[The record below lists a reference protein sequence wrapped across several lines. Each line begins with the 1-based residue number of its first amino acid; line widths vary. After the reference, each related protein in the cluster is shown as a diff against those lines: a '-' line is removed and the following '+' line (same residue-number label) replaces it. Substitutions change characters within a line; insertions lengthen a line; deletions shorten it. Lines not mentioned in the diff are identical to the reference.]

1 MKDLMTL
8 DGSLP
13 HPAVNDLCT
22 QVKSGEINR
31 RQFLRTAALLGIT
44 VASAS
49 TFLGSALLGNA
60 AHAADAVTPRQ
71 GGSLRF
77 ACAIQEIQ
85 DPMLITW
92 IEASNLLRNSLEYL
106 TWVDA
111 DNITHPYLAESWS
124 PSEDLKTWTFNLRQD
139 VKWSNGDTFNV
150 EDVQHNIERWIAAD
164 SKSVNRTAFQDISAF
179 EKLGDFQFR
188 LVLKRPMLAIPEM
201 LNAFTCAIVHRSFK
215 AGDDWAKNPLGTG
228 PFKLV
233 SFAVNKQATFAKRA
247 DYWRKPANL
256 DELRYVDMGTDI
268 STHLAALQAG
278 QVDVLYRVTVAELD
292 LAKRL
297 PGAQL
302 LTCKSAQTIVMRMA
316 CDQKPFDDVRIRKAV
331 VLCADNA
338 QMLKIAY
345 RGMGTLGEDHHV
357 APSHPEYFPLPK
369 RARDVAGAKKLL
381 AEAGHPNGIDIDLI
395 VGNTQGRYEQDC
407 AQILQQNCAEAGI
420 RINLKVIPA
429 TQYWPIWDKAAF
441 SLTYWAHR
449 PLGVM
454 SLELAYRS
462 GAAWNESHYSDPA
475 FDAAL
480 DKAMGIIDPK
490 QRAVAMQNVE
500 QILQDACVMVQ
511 PFWGDK
517 FTAASKKVQGFKV
530 HPSDFYP
537 MDEVWLS
544 A

>member
-8 DGSLP
+8 DGTLP
-13 HPAVNDLCT
+13 HPAVNGLCT
-22 QVKSGEINR
+22 QVKSSEINR

-44 VASAS
+44 AASAS
-49 TFLGSALLGNA
+49 TFLGSALLGNS
-60 AHAADAVTPRQ
+60 AHAADAITPRQ

-92 IEASNLLRNSLEYL
+92 IEASNLLRNSLEFL

-124 PSEDLKTWTFNLRQD
+124 PSDDLKTWTFNLRQD

-164 SKSVNRTAFQDISAF
+164 SKSVNRTAFQDITAF
-179 EKLGDFQFR
+179 EKVTDFQFR

-316 CDQKPFDDVRIRKAV
+316 CDQKPFDDLRIRKAV

-480 DKAMGIIDPK
+480 DNAMGIIDPK
-490 QRAVAMQNVE
+490 QRVVAMQSVE

-517 FTAASKKVQGFKV
+517 FTAASKKVQGFQV

-537 MDEVWLS
+537 MDQVWLS

>member
-8 DGSLP
+8 DGTLP

-44 VASAS
+44 AASAN
-49 TFLGSALLGNA
+49 TFLGSALLGNS

-92 IEASNLLRNSLEYL
+92 IEASNLLRNSLEFL

-124 PSEDLKTWTFNLRQD
+124 PSEDLKTWTFNLRQN

-164 SKSVNRTAFQDISAF
+164 SKSVNRTAFQDITAF
-179 EKLGDFQFR
+179 EKVSDFQFR

-233 SFAVNKQATFAKRA
+233 SFAVNKHATFAKRA
-247 DYWRKPANL
+247 DYWRTPANL

-268 STHLAALQAG
+268 FH
-278 QVDVLYRVTVAELD
+278 
-292 LAKRL
+292 
-297 PGAQL
+297 
-302 LTCKSAQTIVMRMA
+302 
-316 CDQKPFDDVRIRKAV
+316 
-331 VLCADNA
+331 
-338 QMLKIAY
+338 
-345 RGMGTLGEDHHV
+345 
-357 APSHPEYFPLPK
+357 PS
-369 RARDVAGAKKLL
+369 RSVAGRA
-381 AEAGHPNGIDIDLI
+381 
-395 VGNTQGRYEQDC
+395 
-407 AQILQQNCAEAGI
+407 
-420 RINLKVIPA
+420 
-429 TQYWPIWDKAAF
+429 
-441 SLTYWAHR
+441 
-449 PLGVM
+449 
-454 SLELAYRS
+454 S
-462 GAAWNESHYSDPA
+462 G
-475 FDAAL
+475 
-480 DKAMGIIDPK
+480 
-490 QRAVAMQNVE
+490 RAV
-500 QILQDACVMVQ
+500 
-511 PFWGDK
+511 PGDRGRTRPGQTLARRA
-517 FTAASKKVQGFKV
+517 TA
-530 HPSDFYP
+530 D
-537 MDEVWLS
+537 L
-544 A
+544 

>member
-1 MKDLMTL
+1 MKDLKTL
-8 DGSLP
+8 DGSAP
-13 HPAVNDLCT
+13 HPAVAALCT
-22 QVKSGEINR
+22 QAKSGQISR
-31 RQFLRTAALLGIT
+31 RQFLHTATLLGIT
-44 VASAS
+44 AATASS
-49 TFLGSALLGNA
+49 FVGSALLSSPAQAGEA
-60 AHAADAVTPRQ
+60 LTPRS

-92 IEASNLLRNSLEYL
+92 IEASNLIRNSLEYL
-106 TWVDA
+106 TWVDV
-111 DNITHPYLAESWS
+111 DNITQPYLAESWK
-124 PSEDLKTWTFNLRQD
+124 PSDDLKEWTFNLRQGI
-139 VKWSNGDTFNV
+139 KWSNGDEFNADDV
-150 EDVQHNIERWIAAD
+150 EHNFKRWTAAD
-164 SKSVNRTAFQDISAF
+164 SKSVNRTAFQDITGF
-179 EKLGDFQFR
+179 EKLSPYQFK
-188 LVLKRPMLAIPEM
+188 LTLKRPILAIPEM
-201 LNAFTCAIVHRSFK
+201 LNAFTCAIVHRGFK
-215 AGDDWAKNPLGTG
+215 PGDDWAKNPVGTG
-228 PFKLV
+228 PFKLT
-233 SFAVNKQATFAKRA
+233 SFAVNKEATFARRA
-247 DYWRKPANL
+247 DYWRKPAYL
-256 DELRYVDMGTDI
+256 DEVRYIDMGTDI

-278 QVDVLYRVTVAELD
+278 QVDVLYRITVAELD

-297 PGAQL
+297 PNAKL
-302 LTCKSAQTIVMRMA
+302 LTGKSAQTVVMRMA

-331 VLCADNA
+331 VLCADNEK
-338 QMLKIAY
+338 MLKIAY
-345 RGMGTLGEDHHV
+345 RGMGTLAEDHHV

-369 RARDVAGAKKLL
+369 RPRDIAKAKALL

-480 DKAMGIIDPK
+480 DKAMGIVDPK

-500 QILQDACVMVQ
+500 QILQDASVMVQ
-511 PFWGDK
+511 PFWGDN
-517 FTAASKKVQGFKV
+517 FTVTSQKVQGFKIQ
-530 HPSDFYP
+530 PSLFYP
-537 MDEVWLS
+537 VDETWLS

>member
-1 MKDLMTL
+1 
-8 DGSLP
+8 
-13 HPAVNDLCT
+13 
-22 QVKSGEINR
+22 
-31 RQFLRTAALLGIT
+31 
-44 VASAS
+44 
-49 TFLGSALLGNA
+49 
-60 AHAADAVTPRQ
+60 
-71 GGSLRF
+71 
-77 ACAIQEIQ
+77 
-85 DPMLITW
+85 
-92 IEASNLLRNSLEYL
+92 
-106 TWVDA
+106 
-111 DNITHPYLAESWS
+111 
-124 PSEDLKTWTFNLRQD
+124 
-139 VKWSNGDTFNV
+139 
-150 EDVQHNIERWIAAD
+150 
-164 SKSVNRTAFQDISAF
+164 
-179 EKLGDFQFR
+179 
-188 LVLKRPMLAIPEM
+188 M

-247 DYWRKPANL
+247 EYWGKPANL
-256 DELRYVDMGTDI
+256 DELRYVDMGTDV

-302 LTCKSAQTIVMRMA
+302 LTCKSAQTVVMRMA
-316 CDQKPFDDVRIRKAV
+316 CDQKPFTDLRIRKAV

-369 RARDVAGAKKLL
+369 RNRDVAAAKQLL
-381 AEAGHPNGIDIDLI
+381 AEAGFPNGIDIDLI

-407 AQILQQNCAEAGI
+407 AQILQQNCLEAGI

-429 TQYWPIWDKAAF
+429 AQYWPIWDKAAF

-454 SLELAYRS
+454 SLELAYR
-462 GAAWNESHYSDPA
+462 GGGAWNESHYSDPA

-490 QRAVAMQNVE
+490 QRAVAMEDVE
-500 QILQDACVMVQ
+500 RILQDACVIVQ

-517 FTAASKKVQGFKV
+517 FTAVSKKVQGFQV

-537 MDEVWLS
+537 MDSVWMS

>member
-1 MKDLMTL
+1 MKDEIETL
-8 DGSLP
+8 DGSP
-13 HPAVNDLCT
+13 AHPAVDELCQ
-22 QVKSGEINR
+22 QVKRGEINR
-31 RQFLRTAALLGIT
+31 RQFLRTASLLG
-44 VASAS
+44 VAAASAS
-49 TFLGSALLGNA
+49 AFLGSTLLSA
-60 AHAADAVTPRQ
+60 PLHAATATPQ
-71 GGSLRF
+71 AGGSLRF

-92 IEASNLLRNSLEYL
+92 IEASNLLRNTLEFL

-124 PSEDLKTWTFNLRQD
+124 PSEDLKVWTFKLRQN

-150 EDVQHNIERWIAAD
+150 ADVQHNFERWTAAD
-164 SKSVNRTAFQDISAF
+164 SKSVNRTAFQEIAAF
-179 EKLGDFQFR
+179 EKIDDFQFR
-188 LVLKRPMLAIPEM
+188 LLLKRPMLAIPEM
-201 LNAFTCAIVHRSFK
+201 LNAFTCAIVHRSFNN
-215 AGDDWAKNPLGTG
+215 GDDWARNPLGTG

-233 SFAVNKQATFAKRA
+233 SFDVNKQATFAKRA
-247 DYWRKPANL
+247 DYWGPAALL
-256 DELRYVDMGTDI
+256 DELRYIDMGTDI
-268 STHLAALQAG
+268 SSQLAALQAG
-278 QVDVLYRVTVAELD
+278 QVDVLYRISVAEVD

-297 PGAQL
+297 PNAQL
-302 LTCKSAQTIVMRMA
+302 LSCKSAQTVVMRMA
-316 CDQKPFDDVRIRKAV
+316 CDQKPFDDLRIRKAV

-345 RGMGTLGEDHHV
+345 RGMGTVGEDHHV

-369 RARDVAGAKKLL
+369 RARDVAQAKALL
-381 AEAGHPNGIDIDLI
+381 AEAGFPKGIDIDLI
-395 VGNTQGRYEQDC
+395 VGNTQGRFEQDC

-420 RINLKVIPA
+420 RVNLKVIPA

-462 GAAWNESHYSDPA
+462 GAAWNESHYQDPA

-480 DKAMGIIDPK
+480 DKAMGIIDPR
-490 QRAVAMQNVE
+490 QRAQAMQSVE

-517 FTAASKKVQGFKV
+517 FTVASKKVQGFRV
-530 HPSDFYP
+530 HPSDFFP
-537 MDEVWLS
+537 MDQVWLS